1 MSSADLNAHL
11 KTGLTHVCQCWAVT
25 RRDGV
30 TLGFTDH
37 DRSLSFD
44 GITFVADS
52 GMTAKALSSTTG
64 LSVDNT
70 EAVGALS
77 SASITEA
84 DIVAGRYDGADVTIW
99 QVRWDDVDARNVRFR
114 GTMGEISRN
123 GSAFQ
128 VDLRGLAEGLNQPQ
142 GRSYLT
148 TCSAVLGDRDCR
160 VDVITDSRHVAEVEI
175 DRATQGQSFDLATL
189 VPFNDTW
196 FEGGM
201 ITGLSGAAKGLSGL
215 IKHDKLIAGRRQV
228 QLWQP
233 LQAEIALGDGFRLIA
248 GCDKRAKTCREK
260 FSNLVNFQGFP
271 HIPGDDWMMAV
282 PRSGNAN
289 DGGRLS

>member
-1 MSSADLNAHL
+1 MSTADLHAHL
-11 KTGLTHVCQCWAVT
+11 RTGLTHVCQCWAVT

-37 DRSLSFD
+37 DRMISFD
-44 GITFVADS
+44 GISFVADS

-84 DIVAGRYDGADVTIW
+84 DILAGRYDGAEVTIW
-99 QVRWDDVDARNVRFR
+99 QVCWDDVAARQVRFR
-114 GTMGEISRN
+114 GAMGEMARN
-123 GSAFQ
+123 GGAFQ

-148 TCSAVLGDRDCR
+148 TCSAVLGDQACR
-160 VDVITDSRHVAEVEI
+160 VDLDTDARYVAEVEI
-175 DRATQGQSFDLATL
+175 DRATQGQKFDIATL
-189 VPFNDTW
+189 ALFNDTW
-196 FEGGM
+196 FENGM
-201 ITGLSGAAKGLSGL
+201 IVGLTGAAKGLSGL
-215 IKHDKLIAGRRQV
+215 IKQDKLISGRRQV
-228 QLWQP
+228 LLWQP
-233 LQAEIALGDGFRLIA
+233 LRATIALGDTFRMIA
-248 GCDKRAKTCREK
+248 GCDKRAQTCREK

-282 PRSGNAN
+282 PRSGHGN
-289 DGGRLS
+289 DGGRL